1 MTLMNILAN
10 IMCLRRQTNIDKY
23 LYEII
28 DDYKHSESDEEK
40 SDIFKSFCS
49 SIWSSE
55 NKRRV
60 YTKKIRFS
68 VRKDLLHTDIGQ
80 VFDIW
85 SEVEYTG
92 YKAMTKESDWC
103 SLIRQKVNNLYT
115 RYFDKDVILKKDYIN
130 LLNTPKR
137 LYYQWIDGVEMDA
150 DELTTIIDD
159 AIDDAQKLKV
169 TYQKQKMELSWSE
182 YKKVIEGFF
191 QRCFDNCKLIEDY
204 EKDSNYCGIYD
215 FMNEDNFYIKY
226 SNGILICVKRVSFSN
241 LPISSTWGNL
251 YEYNGSVSLGNWPY
265 TFAFTPATSVT
276 IQSQS
281 GLLLEGHQNFSSS
294 SAGTVWMSRP
304 TTSTGVSGYISVIGI
319 GKWKTDTT
327 GGTIHE
333 PEK

>member
-1 MTLMNILAN
+1 MTLMNILEN
-10 IMCLRRQTNIDKY
+10 IMSLRRQTNIDKY

-28 DDYKHSESDEEK
+28 DDYKHSDSDEEK
-40 SDIFKSFCS
+40 YDIFKSFCY

-60 YTKKIRFS
+60 YTKTIRFS
-68 VRKDLLHTDIGQ
+68 VRKDLLQTDIGQ
-80 VFDIW
+80 VFDVW

-92 YKAMTKESDWC
+92 YKAMTKETDWC

-115 RYFDKDVILKKDYIN
+115 RYFDKDVILKKDYMN

-137 LYYQWIDGVEMDA
+137 LYYQWIDGTKMDA
-150 DELTTIIDD
+150 GELTAIIDD

-204 EKDSNYCGIYD
+204 EKDSKYCGIYD

-226 SNGILICVKRVSFSN
+226 LCKSLESYMKNYNKEYYGLKRGRNKKYKRCKICGKMIEKTNNRIKYCNNCS
-241 LPISSTWGNL
+241 
-251 YEYNGSVSLGNWPY
+251 YEINKKKTRENMRKIRM
-265 TFAFTPATSVT
+265 FD
-276 IQSQS
+276 
-281 GLLLEGHQNFSSS
+281 LEK
-294 SAGTVWMSRP
+294 
-304 TTSTGVSGYISVIGI
+304 Y
-319 GKWKTDTT
+319 
-327 GGTIHE
+327 
-333 PEK
+333 

>member
-1 MTLMNILAN
+1 M
-10 IMCLRRQTNIDKY
+10 NIDKY

-60 YTKKIRFS
+60 YTKTIRFS
-68 VRKDLLHTDIGQ
+68 VRKDLLQTDVGQ
-80 VFDIW
+80 VFDVW

-92 YKAMTKESDWC
+92 YKAMTKETDWC

-115 RYFDKDVILKKDYIN
+115 RYFDKDVILKKDYMN

-137 LYYQWIDGVEMDA
+137 LYYQWIDGIEMDA

-204 EKDSNYCGIYD
+204 EKDSKYCGIYD

-226 SNGILICVKRVSFSN
+226 FCKSLESYMKNYNKEYYGLKRGRDKKYKRCKICGKMIEKTNNRIKYCNNCS
-241 LPISSTWGNL
+241 
-251 YEYNGSVSLGNWPY
+251 YEINKKKTRENMRKIRM
-265 TFAFTPATSVT
+265 FD
-276 IQSQS
+276 
-281 GLLLEGHQNFSSS
+281 LEK
-294 SAGTVWMSRP
+294 
-304 TTSTGVSGYISVIGI
+304 Y
-319 GKWKTDTT
+319 
-327 GGTIHE
+327 
-333 PEK
+333 

>member
-10 IMCLRRQTNIDKY
+10 IMSLRRQTNIDKY

-28 DDYKHSESDEEK
+28 DDYKHSDSDEEK
-40 SDIFKSFCS
+40 NDIFKLFCS

-60 YTKKIRFS
+60 YIKTIRFS
-68 VRKDLLHTDIGQ
+68 VRKDLLQTDIGQ
-80 VFDIW
+80 VFDVW
-85 SEVEYTG
+85 SEVEYIG
-92 YKAMTKESDWC
+92 YKAMTKETDWC

-115 RYFDKDVILKKDYIN
+115 RYFDKDVILKKDYMN

-137 LYYQWIDGVEMDA
+137 LYYQWIDGIEMDV

-169 TYQKQKMELSWSE
+169 AYQKQKMELSWSE

-204 EKDSNYCGIYD
+204 EKDSKYCGIYD

-226 SNGILICVKRVSFSN
+226 FCKSLESYMKNYNKEYYGLKRGRDKKYKRCKICGKMIEKTNNRIKYCNNCS
-241 LPISSTWGNL
+241 
-251 YEYNGSVSLGNWPY
+251 YEINKKKTRENMRKIRM
-265 TFAFTPATSVT
+265 FD
-276 IQSQS
+276 
-281 GLLLEGHQNFSSS
+281 LEKH
-294 SAGTVWMSRP
+294 
-304 TTSTGVSGYISVIGI
+304 
-319 GKWKTDTT
+319 
-327 GGTIHE
+327 
-333 PEK
+333 

>member
-1 MTLMNILAN
+1 MILTSILAN
-10 IMCLRRQTNIDKY
+10 IMSLRRQTNIDKY

-28 DDYKHSESDEEK
+28 DDYKHSGSDEEK
-40 SDIFKSFCS
+40 DDIFKSFCS

-60 YTKKIRFS
+60 YTKTIRFS
-68 VRKDLLHTDIGQ
+68 VRKDLLQTDVGQ
-80 VFDIW
+80 VFDVW

-92 YKAMTKESDWC
+92 YKAMTKETDWC

-115 RYFDKDVILKKDYIN
+115 RYFDKDVILKKDYMS

-204 EKDSNYCGIYD
+204 EKDSKYCGIYD

-226 SNGILICVKRVSFSN
+226 FCNR
-241 LPISSTWGNL
+241 
-251 YEYNGSVSLGNWPY
+251 
-265 TFAFTPATSVT
+265 
-276 IQSQS
+276 
-281 GLLLEGHQNFSSS
+281 LEGNMKDYQKHYYGLKYSSRKGYKRCKRCGS
-294 SAGTVWMSRP
+294 LIENTGNKKMYCDECKKEKTKTNWKNASKKYRNK
-304 TTSTGVSGYISVIGI
+304 TS
-319 GKWKTDTT
+319 
-327 GGTIHE
+327 
-333 PEK
+333 

>member
-10 IMCLRRQTNIDKY
+10 IMSLRRQTNIDKY

-28 DDYKHSESDEEK
+28 DDYKHSDSDEEK

-60 YTKKIRFS
+60 YTKTIRFS
-68 VRKDLLHTDIGQ
+68 VRKDLLQTDVGR
-80 VFDIW
+80 VFDVW

-92 YKAMTKESDWC
+92 YKAMTKETDWC

-115 RYFDKDVILKKDYIN
+115 RYFDKDVILKKDYMN

-137 LYYQWIDGVEMDA
+137 LYYQWIDGIEMDA
-150 DELTTIIDD
+150 DELTNIIDD
-159 AIDDAQKLKV
+159 AIDDAQKLKI

-204 EKDSNYCGIYD
+204 EKDSKYCGIYD

-226 SNGILICVKRVSFSN
+226 FCKSLESYMQNYQKQYYGLYIKGSKDKKYKIKRCQSCGKMIEKSHN
-241 LPISSTWGNL
+241 RKIYCDDCRENMRLNR
-251 YEYNGSVSLGNWPY
+251 YKKYNKKRHN
-265 TFAFTPATSVT
+265 
-276 IQSQS
+276 
-281 GLLLEGHQNFSSS
+281 HN
-294 SAGTVWMSRP
+294 
-304 TTSTGVSGYISVIGI
+304 
-319 GKWKTDTT
+319 
-327 GGTIHE
+327 
-333 PEK
+333 

>member
-1 MTLMNILAN
+1 MS
-10 IMCLRRQTNIDKY
+10 IDKY

-28 DDYKHSESDEEK
+28 DDYKHSDSDEEK
-40 SDIFKSFCS
+40 NDIFKSFCS
-49 SIWSSE
+49 SIWSRE
-55 NKRRV
+55 NQRRV
-60 YTKKIRFS
+60 YTKTITFS
-68 VRKDLLHTDIGQ
+68 VRKDLLQTDIGQ

-92 YKAMTKESDWC
+92 YKAMTKETDWC

-115 RYFDKDVILKKDYIN
+115 RYFDKEVILKKDYMN

-159 AIDDAQKLKV
+159 AIDEAQKLKI

-204 EKDSNYCGIYD
+204 EKDSKYCGIYD

-226 SNGILICVKRVSFSN
+226 FCKSLESYMKNYNKEYYGLKRGRDKKYKRCKICGKMIEKTNNRLKYCNNCS
-241 LPISSTWGNL
+241 
-251 YEYNGSVSLGNWPY
+251 YEINKKKTRENMRKIRM
-265 TFAFTPATSVT
+265 FD
-276 IQSQS
+276 
-281 GLLLEGHQNFSSS
+281 LEK
-294 SAGTVWMSRP
+294 
-304 TTSTGVSGYISVIGI
+304 Y
-319 GKWKTDTT
+319 
-327 GGTIHE
+327 
-333 PEK
+333 

>member
-1 MTLMNILAN
+1 MNILAN
-10 IMCLRRQTNIDKY
+10 FMSLRRQTNIDKY

-28 DDYKHSESDEEK
+28 DDYKHSDSDEEK

-60 YTKKIRFS
+60 YTKTIRFS
-68 VRKDLLHTDIGQ
+68 VRKDLLQTDVGQ
-80 VFDIW
+80 VFDVW

-92 YKAMTKESDWC
+92 YKAMTKETDWC

-115 RYFDKDVILKKDYIN
+115 RYFDKDVILKKDYMN

-137 LYYQWIDGVEMDA
+137 LYYQWIDGIEMDA

-204 EKDSNYCGIYD
+204 EKDSKYCGIYD

-226 SNGILICVKRVSFSN
+226 FCKSLESYMQNYQKQYYGLYIKGSKDKKYKIKRCQSCGKMIEKSHN
-241 LPISSTWGNL
+241 RKIYCDDCRENMRLNR
-251 YEYNGSVSLGNWPY
+251 YKKYNKKRHN
-265 TFAFTPATSVT
+265 
-276 IQSQS
+276 
-281 GLLLEGHQNFSSS
+281 HN
-294 SAGTVWMSRP
+294 
-304 TTSTGVSGYISVIGI
+304 
-319 GKWKTDTT
+319 
-327 GGTIHE
+327 
-333 PEK
+333 

>member
-1 MTLMNILAN
+1 MS
-10 IMCLRRQTNIDKY
+10 LRRQTNIDKY

-28 DDYKHSESDEEK
+28 DDYKHSDLDEEK

-60 YTKKIRFS
+60 YTKAIRFS
-68 VRKDLLHTDIGQ
+68 VRKDLLQTDVGQ
-80 VFDIW
+80 VFDVW

-92 YKAMTKESDWC
+92 YKAMTKETDWC

-115 RYFDKDVILKKDYIN
+115 RYFDKDVILKKDYMS

-204 EKDSNYCGIYD
+204 EKHSKYCGIYD

-226 SNGILICVKRVSFSN
+226 FCKSLESYMKNYNKEYYGLKRGRDKKYKRCKKCGKMIEVK
-241 LPISSTWGNL
+241 GNKKKYCDKCAYIVKL
-251 YEYNGSVSLGNWPY
+251 KQNNEYYHN
-265 TFAFTPATSVT
+265 
-276 IQSQS
+276 
-281 GLLLEGHQNFSSS
+281 
-294 SAGTVWMSRP
+294 
-304 TTSTGVSGYISVIGI
+304 
-319 GKWKTDTT
+319 KK
-327 GGTIHE
+327 
-333 PEK
+333 

>member
-1 MTLMNILAN
+1 MS
-10 IMCLRRQTNIDKY
+10 IDKY

-28 DDYKHSESDEEK
+28 DDYKHSDSNEEK
-40 SDIFKSFCS
+40 NDIFKSFCS

-60 YTKKIRFS
+60 YTKTIRFS
-68 VRKDLLHTDIGQ
+68 VRKDLLQTDVGQ

-92 YKAMTKESDWC
+92 YKAMTKETDWC

-115 RYFDKDVILKKDYIN
+115 RYFDKDVILKKDYMN

-137 LYYQWIDGVEMDA
+137 LYYQWIDGIEMDA
-150 DELTTIIDD
+150 DELTIIIDD
-159 AIDDAQKLKV
+159 AIDDAQKLKI

-204 EKDSNYCGIYD
+204 EKDSKYCGIYD

-226 SNGILICVKRVSFSN
+226 FCKSLESYMKNYNKEYYGLKRGRDKKYKRCKICGKMIEKTNNRIKYCNNCS
-241 LPISSTWGNL
+241 
-251 YEYNGSVSLGNWPY
+251 YEINKKKTRENMRKIRM
-265 TFAFTPATSVT
+265 FD
-276 IQSQS
+276 
-281 GLLLEGHQNFSSS
+281 LEK
-294 SAGTVWMSRP
+294 
-304 TTSTGVSGYISVIGI
+304 Y
-319 GKWKTDTT
+319 
-327 GGTIHE
+327 
-333 PEK
+333 

>member
-1 MTLMNILAN
+1 MTLMNILEN
-10 IMCLRRQTNIDKY
+10 IMSLRRLMSIDKY

-28 DDYKHSESDEEK
+28 DDYKHSDSDKEK

-60 YTKKIRFS
+60 YTKTIRFS
-68 VRKDLLHTDIGQ
+68 VRKDLLQTDVGQ

-92 YKAMTKESDWC
+92 YKAMTKETDWC

-115 RYFDKDVILKKDYIN
+115 RYFDEEVILKKDYMN
-130 LLNTPKR
+130 LLNTPKQ
-137 LYYQWIDGVEMDA
+137 LYYQWIDGIEMDA

-182 YKKVIEGFF
+182 YKKIIEGFF

-204 EKDSNYCGIYD
+204 EKD
-215 FMNEDNFYIKY
+215 YI
-226 SNGILICVKRVSFSN
+226 ITRLPHHDERDVS
-241 LPISSTWGNL
+241 ISKESSL
-251 YEYNGSVSLGNWPY
+251 CIKPSSGSAHRDGSG
-265 TFAFTPATSVT
+265 AQRQAT
-276 IQSQS
+276 
-281 GLLLEGHQNFSSS
+281 
-294 SAGTVWMSRP
+294 
-304 TTSTGVSGYISVIGI
+304 
-319 GKWKTDTT
+319 
-327 GGTIHE
+327 
-333 PEK
+333 

>member
-10 IMCLRRQTNIDKY
+10 FMSLRRQTNIDKY

-28 DDYKHSESDEEK
+28 DDYKHSDSDEEK

-60 YTKKIRFS
+60 YTKAIRFS
-68 VRKDLLHTDIGQ
+68 VRKDLLQTDVGQ
-80 VFDIW
+80 VFDVW

-92 YKAMTKESDWC
+92 YKAMTKETDWC

-115 RYFDKDVILKKDYIN
+115 RYFDKDVILKKDYMS

-137 LYYQWIDGVEMDA
+137 LYYQRIDGVEMDA

-204 EKDSNYCGIYD
+204 EKYSKYCGIYD

-226 SNGILICVKRVSFSN
+226 FCKSLESYMKNYNKEYYGLKRGRDKKYKRCKKCGKMIEVK
-241 LPISSTWGNL
+241 GNKKKYCDKCAYIVKL
-251 YEYNGSVSLGNWPY
+251 KQNNEYYHN
-265 TFAFTPATSVT
+265 
-276 IQSQS
+276 
-281 GLLLEGHQNFSSS
+281 
-294 SAGTVWMSRP
+294 
-304 TTSTGVSGYISVIGI
+304 
-319 GKWKTDTT
+319 KK
-327 GGTIHE
+327 
-333 PEK
+333 

>member
-10 IMCLRRQTNIDKY
+10 FMSLRRQTNIDKY

-28 DDYKHSESDEEK
+28 DDYKHSDSDEEK

-60 YTKKIRFS
+60 YTKTIRFS
-68 VRKDLLHTDIGQ
+68 VRKDLLQTDVGQ
-80 VFDIW
+80 VFDVW

-92 YKAMTKESDWC
+92 YKAMTKETDWC

-115 RYFDKDVILKKDYIN
+115 RYFDKDVILKKDYMS

-137 LYYQWIDGVEMDA
+137 LYYQWIDGIEMDA

-204 EKDSNYCGIYD
+204 EKDSKYCGIYD

-226 SNGILICVKRVSFSN
+226 FCKSLESYMKTYNKEYYRLKRGRNKKYKRCKICEKKIEKTNNRIKYCNNCS
-241 LPISSTWGNL
+241 
-251 YEYNGSVSLGNWPY
+251 YEINKKKTRENMRKIRM
-265 TFAFTPATSVT
+265 FD
-276 IQSQS
+276 
-281 GLLLEGHQNFSSS
+281 LEK
-294 SAGTVWMSRP
+294 
-304 TTSTGVSGYISVIGI
+304 Y
-319 GKWKTDTT
+319 
-327 GGTIHE
+327 
-333 PEK
+333 